1 MSTHPVAAIAATHA
15 VTEPDALMPALTQAT
30 GPSKAG
36 APTHTSFLQMISDGL
51 DKVGQKAADADAQVK
66 AFILDD
72 SMPPHRVIYALE
84 QSQMSLQMMLQ
95 VRNKVVEDYQDI
107 MRMQL

>member
-1 MSTHPVAAIAATHA
+1 MSAHPTAAIAA
-15 VTEPDALMPALTQAT
+15 VTAAAPDPTLAPAPVQA
-30 GPSKAG
+30 PAG
-36 APTHTSFLQMISDGL
+36 APRVSFSEMISDGL
-51 DKVGQKAADADAQVK
+51 DTINQRAADADAQVK

-72 SMPPHRVIYALE
+72 SIPPHRVIYALE
-84 QSQMSLQMMLQ
+84 KSQMSLQMMLQ

>member
-1 MSTHPVAAIAATHA
+1 MTAQPVPAIGA
-15 VTEPDALMPALTQAT
+15 VTATGDSDGLMPSMTQA
-30 GPSKAG
+30 AG
-36 APTHTSFLQMISDGL
+36 APKATSFSQMISEGL
-51 DKVGQKAADADAQVK
+51 NTVSHRAADADAQVK

-84 QSQMSLQMMLQ
+84 QSQMSLQLMLQ
-95 VRNKVVEDYQDI
+95 VRNRVVEDYQEI

>member
-1 MSTHPVAAIAATHA
+1 MSTHPVAPVGA
-15 VTEPDALMPALTQAT
+15 VTGVAAPDALTPSMTQA
-30 GPSKAG
+30 AG
-36 APTHTSFLQMISDGL
+36 APTHTSFLNMISDGL
-51 DKVGQKAADADAQVK
+51 DKINQKAVDADAQVK

-95 VRNKVVEDYQDI
+95 VRNKVVDGYQEI